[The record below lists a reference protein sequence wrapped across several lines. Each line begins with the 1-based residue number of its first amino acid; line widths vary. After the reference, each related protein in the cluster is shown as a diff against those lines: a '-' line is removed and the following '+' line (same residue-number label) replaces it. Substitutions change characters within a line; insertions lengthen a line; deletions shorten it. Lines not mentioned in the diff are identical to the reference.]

1 MSIWEICILMIVATI
16 CVAAGIGFVYSS
28 IVNTVE
34 RYQIR
39 RTKRELEMAT
49 KIIEEIPGAITKIV
63 DIVTEKE
70 KERDRKKN
78 EEFIEKNFED
88 YLNKYKDV

>member
-16 CVAAGIGFVYSS
+16 CVAVGIGFVYSS

-34 RYQIR
+34 RYQVR

-70 KERDRKKN
+70 KEENKIINQYQKEIEDWKKG
-78 EEFIEKNFED
+78 IFED
-88 YLNKYKDV
+88 E